1 MAAFSTI
8 KLSGNSFQPELYEI
22 FNNSKNLIDKLHI
35 LYIIN
40 IYSIYNALIR
50 TGGNNLKIIISN
62 QSELPIYAQIREQ
75 IKEQILN
82 GQIKEGEILPSIR
95 SLAKDVGVS
104 VITTTRAYN
113 DLEKEGFIATM
124 QGKGSVVLS
133 SNNKILKEQ
142 FIMRIEEGIETAVE
156 SAKQIGM
163 TKDEIIAIVDSVWQQ
178 D

>member
-1 MAAFSTI
+1 
-8 KLSGNSFQPELYEI
+8 
-22 FNNSKNLIDKLHI
+22 
-35 LYIIN
+35 
-40 IYSIYNALIR
+40 
-50 TGGNNLKIIISN
+50 LKIIISN

-104 VITTTRAYN
+104 VITTRAYN

>member
-1 MAAFSTI
+1 M
-8 KLSGNSFQPELYEI
+8 
-22 FNNSKNLIDKLHI
+22 
-35 LYIIN
+35 
-40 IYSIYNALIR
+40 
-50 TGGNNLKIIISN
+50 KIIISN

-82 GQIKEGEILPSIR
+82 GQIKEGEILP
-95 SLAKDVGVS
+95 KNVGVS